1 MARARGPTVGDPAP
15 PLRLPCAQG
24 GEIDLQSYRGRALVI
39 VWFTK
44 GFSCPFCRQQ
54 MSQLA
59 RVAPKYRAVGA
70 EVLVVSR
77 TPAALGRRY
86 AERFTLPLP
95 YLCDEAGEVRRAWGL
110 EVRRRPLGF
119 YATKVVRRLWRPA
132 PIPADFGTHGV
143 FGAPAGFRPTPRDIE
158 RILADEDT
166 GFFVIDRRGVVCF
179 ADRGSFRAD
188 GGRGALHPIPP
199 SEVVLAVLE
208 RCAS

>member
-70 EVLVVSR
+70 EVLVVSEN
-77 TPAALGRRY
+77 TVESHL
-86 AERFTLPLP
+86 
-95 YLCDEAGEVRRAWGL
+95 
-110 EVRRRPLGF
+110 
-119 YATKVVRRLWRPA
+119 
-132 PIPADFGTHGV
+132 THGY
-143 FGAPAGFRPTPRDIE
+143 E
-158 RILADEDT
+158 K
-166 GFFVIDRRGVVCF
+166 
-179 ADRGSFRAD
+179 
-188 GGRGALHPIPP
+188 
-199 SEVVLAVLE
+199 LAVSSRAQFLARLFQE
-208 RCAS
+208 VYWPLRSPE